1 VRWDGSSATFR
12 SIISLFFASN
22 SFFARSS
29 ASAFF
34 PSVFVSAAAS
44 PSAFFVSGSVEYHL
58 DVARLEAGA
67 KARFDGRNC
76 GRANEEQ
83 GTVRMLELNALP
95 CLNNVLGIMIG
106 VVM

>member
-1 VRWDGSSATFR
+1 VRWDGSSATFK

-34 PSVFVSAAAS
+34 PSVFVSASAAAS

-67 KARFDGRNC
+67 KARFDGRTC
-76 GRANEEQ
+76 GCANEE
-83 GTVRMLELNALP
+83 
-95 CLNNVLGIMIG
+95 
-106 VVM
+106 